1 MATKHSF
8 IHSFIHPILDA
19 FVEYKIFQHQAR
31 ANIVIDG
38 SGSDIWC
45 WWCCCW
51 SIDSHDKKSTCT
63 WGKGM
68 LYFLTHNNNNIN
80 RMQEFSTGTGNN
92 TIKSMQSFI
101 EMKGSISLDGVGRT
115 RLRYRYE
122 YMLKIVVWYYG
133 SRSEQSTR
141 IHIYRIY
148 IRWWIAV
155 RIMDLMS
162 LTIQHLLSQLLVP
175 VQVPLFL

>member
-1 MATKHSF
+1 MEVEAIYDVDDVVADRLILMTRNLLVPGERECF
-8 IHSFIHPILDA
+8 IFS
-19 FVEYKIFQHQAR
+19 YQQQ
-31 ANIVIDG
+31 
-38 SGSDIWC
+38 
-45 WWCCCW
+45 
-51 SIDSHDKKSTCT
+51 KSTGCP
-63 WGKGM
+63 
-68 LYFLTHNNNNIN
+68 LFP
-80 RMQEFSTGTGNN
+80 N

-148 IRWWIAV
+148 IR
-155 RIMDLMS
+155 
-162 LTIQHLLSQLLVP
+162 
-175 VQVPLFL
+175 

>member
-1 MATKHSF
+1 MEVEAIYDVDDVVADRLILMTRNLLVPGERECF
-8 IHSFIHPILDA
+8 I
-19 FVEYKIFQHQAR
+19 
-31 ANIVIDG
+31 
-38 SGSDIWC
+38 
-45 WWCCCW
+45 
-51 SIDSHDKKSTCT
+51 
-63 WGKGM
+63 
-68 LYFLTHNNNNIN
+68 FLPTTTTT
-80 RMQEFSTGTGNN
+80 STGCPLFPN

-148 IRWWIAV
+148 IR
-155 RIMDLMS
+155 
-162 LTIQHLLSQLLVP
+162 
-175 VQVPLFL
+175 